1 MKGEV
6 GFEIDTRKWKVGDGV
21 TTWENLP
28 YQGSSIVVAAE
39 APANP
44 QVGDAWYDTTNK
56 VLKIYDGSAWALA
69 MPNRVYVS
77 ASDPSTTITGV
88 VDGDIWFDAS
98 KNTLYVRVNGAWVAD
113 TTRVNVGTAPAAPVR
128 GDIYWDSTAGCLKIY
143 DGTAWQTVASY
154 TVTVGADGNKAKIV
168 FSAPGKDNQE
178 VAFVP
183 GDNVSIGAN
192 AANKEITISAKDT
205 KYRMS
210 ASGDAA
216 HSDENP
222 HPSAKITHQ
231 EVGTETK
238 EEVTIKGT
246 GIADVT
252 YDANTINIQVGR
264 YRIEAVEQEG
274 INGAIIKLVQDRDEQ
289 APAGGTSFQVPVLGG
304 NGITVTKTA
313 VGSNSQITINGTTY
327 TLSAIKNADGAIEI
341 VLTDSNGGTTK
352 GTIKVG
358 EGLAVDAAEDGTL
371 TIKSTI
377 KVPEYTTSVV
387 SREAGGATINLNKD
401 NAPVGTV
408 NIVAGENS
416 TVTVDK
422 GNIVVASKDT
432 TYGISAAVASGVAT
446 ITLTDNLDNTKSS
459 TVKIGQGDNVT
470 LTVED
475 GVIKIKAIDT
485 VYTVSATENSDKN
498 VVVRLTDN
506 KDASQD
512 VVFVPGD
519 NVSISL
525 VSLTDGSNKK
535 IKIGVV
541 AQGTING
548 TDDENNKIAN
558 IGAIKKYVAGGIAA
572 SDAMVFRGTI
582 GAADKNPT
590 VTALPEGAGVG
601 DTYKVVSDGTYG
613 TLAARVGDII
623 IYAKDL
629 GWVLV
634 PSGDD
639 GNVYHAEELTE
650 GQVVVGAGTASV
662 KTLPAGT
669 DNQILR
675 MKKNDKGELVAAWTD
690 ETPESQL
697 TVANQGTATD
707 TDTTVLTGM
716 TAKGHE
722 ITPKRKN
729 VLGQKDIHVVS
740 SYGNINV
747 SVEYTKNNV
756 VTDLN
761 KDTDVLIL
769 NGGTASTVL

>member
-1 MKGEV
+1 M
-6 GFEIDTRKWKVGDGV
+6 
-21 TTWENLP
+21 
-28 YQGSSIVVAAE
+28 AAE

-98 KNTLYVRVNGAWVAD
+98 KNTLYVRVNAAWVAD
-113 TTRVNVGTAPAAPVR
+113 TTRVTVGTAPAAPVR

-154 TVTVGADGNKAKIV
+154 NITVKQDGNKAKIV
-168 FSAPGKDNQE
+168 FSAPGKADQE

-183 GDNVSIGAN
+183 GNNVSIGAD
-192 AANKEITISAKDT
+192 AAKKEITISAKDT

-216 HSDENP
+216 HSNENP

-274 INGAIIKLVQDRDEQ
+274 INGAILKLVQDRDEQ

-313 VGSNSQITINGTTY
+313 VGSNSQITIAGTTY
-327 TLSAIKNADGAIEI
+327 TLSAVKNGDAIEI
-341 VLTDSNGGTTK
+341 TLTDNKGATTK
-352 GTIKVG
+352 GIIKIG
-358 EGLAVDAAEDGTL
+358 EGLAVDADENGLTL
-371 TIKSTI
+371 KSTV
-377 KVPEYTTSVV
+377 KVPAYTTSVV
-387 SREAGGATINLNKD
+387 SREAGGATINLNKEGESS
-401 NAPVGTV
+401 PVGTV
-408 NIVAGENS
+408 NIIAGENS
-416 TVTVDK
+416 TVSVDK

-432 TYGISAAVASGVAT
+432 TYGISAAVADGVAT
-446 ITLTDNLDNTKSS
+446 ITLKDNLDNTKSS

-475 GVIKIKAIDT
+475 GVIKIKAVDT
-485 VYTVSATENSDKN
+485 VYAIGATENLDKN
-498 VVVRLTDN
+498 VVVRLTD
-506 KDASQD
+506 KTDSTSQD
-512 VVFVPGD
+512 VAFVPGD
-519 NVSISL
+519 NVSIN
-525 VSLTDGSNKK
+525 LTNDSNKK
-535 IKIGVV
+535 IKIGIIT
-541 AQGTING
+541 QGTISG

-558 IGAIKKYVAGGIAA
+558 IGAIKKYVASGIAA

-590 VTALPEGAGVG
+590 VTILPEGAGVG

-675 MKKNDKGELVAAWTD
+675 MKDGKAAWTN

-697 TVANQGTATD
+697 TVADQETVTD
-707 TDTTVLTGM
+707 TGTTVLTGI
-716 TAKGHE
+716 AAEGHK

-729 VLGQKDIHVVS
+729 ILGQKDIHVVS
-740 SYGNINV
+740 EYGNINV

-756 VTDLN
+756 VKDLN

>member
-1 MKGEV
+1 M
-6 GFEIDTRKWKVGDGV
+6 
-21 TTWENLP
+21 
-28 YQGSSIVVAAE
+28 AAE

-44 QVGDAWYDTTNK
+44 QTGDAWYDTTGK
-56 VLKIYDGSAWALA
+56 CLKIYDGSTWALA

-98 KNTLYVRVNGAWVAD
+98 KNTLYVRVNGTWVAD
-113 TTRVNVGTAPAAPVR
+113 TTRVIVGTAPAAPVR

-264 YRIEAVEQEG
+264 YRIEAVEG
-274 INGAIIKLVQDRDEQ
+274 TDGAILKLVQDRDEQ
-289 APAGGTSFQVPVLGG
+289 APAGGTSFQVPVLGA
-304 NGITVTKTA
+304 NGVTVEKTA
-313 VGSNSQITINGTTY
+313 VGSNSQITIKGTTY
-327 TLSAIKNADGAIEI
+327 TLSSAKNADGAIEI
-341 VLTDSNGGTTK
+341 VLTDNKGGTTK
-352 GTIKVG
+352 GTIKIG
-358 EGLAVDAAEDGTL
+358 QGLAVDAAEDGTL
-371 TIKSTI
+371 TLKSTI

-416 TVTVDK
+416 TVSVDEK
-422 GNIVVASKDT
+422 KNIVVASKDT
-432 TYGISAAVASGVAT
+432 TYGISAAVAGGVAT
-446 ITLTDNLDNTKSS
+446 ITLTDNLDNAKSS

-470 LTVED
+470 LTVEG
-475 GVIKIKAIDT
+475 GVIKIKAVDT
-485 VYTVSATENSDKN
+485 VYTVGKVAENNGVTVK
-498 VVVRLTDN
+498 LTDN
-506 KDASQD
+506 KAGSTSQD
-512 VVFVPGD
+512 VAFVPGD
-519 NVSISL
+519 NISI
-525 VSLTDGSNKK
+525 SLTDGK
-535 IKIGVV
+535 IVIGVV
-541 AQGTING
+541 VQGTING

-601 DTYKVVSDGTYG
+601 DTYKVISDGTYG

-650 GQVVVGAGTASV
+650 GQVVLGAGTASV

-675 MKKNDKGELVAAWTD
+675 MKDGKAAWTN

-697 TVANQGTATD
+697 TVAGQETATD

-716 TAKGHE
+716 AAEGHE

-747 SVEYTKNNV
+747 SVTYTKNNV

-761 KDTDVLIL
+761 ADTDVLIL

>member
-1 MKGEV
+1 M
-6 GFEIDTRKWKVGDGV
+6 
-21 TTWENLP
+21 
-28 YQGSSIVVAAE
+28 AAE

-44 QVGDAWYDTTNK
+44 QTGDAWYDTTNK

-77 ASDPSTTITGV
+77 ASDPSTTITGI

-154 TVTVGADGNKAKIV
+154 NITVKQDGNKAKIV
-168 FSAPGKDNQE
+168 FSAPGKADQE
-178 VAFVP
+178 VALVP
-183 GDNVSIGAN
+183 GNNVSIGAD
-192 AANKEITISAKDT
+192 AAKKEITISAKDT

-216 HSDENP
+216 HSNENP

-274 INGAIIKLVQDRDEQ
+274 INGAILKLVQDRDEQ

-313 VGSNSQITINGTTY
+313 IGSNSQITINGTTY
-327 TLSAIKNADGAIEI
+327 TLSSVKNGDAIEI
-341 VLTDSNGGTTK
+341 VLTDNKGGTTK
-352 GTIKVG
+352 GIIKIG
-358 EGLAVDAAEDGTL
+358 QGLAVDANEDGTL
-371 TIKSTI
+371 TLKSTV
-377 KVPEYTTSVV
+377 KVPAYTTSVAA
-387 SREAGGATINLNKD
+387 RGAGGATINLNKEGESS
-401 NAPVGTV
+401 PVGTV
-408 NIVAGENS
+408 NIIAGENS
-416 TVTVDK
+416 TVTVDEK
-422 GNIVVASKDT
+422 KNIVVASKDT
-432 TYGISAAVASGVAT
+432 TYGISAAVVGGVAT

-470 LTVED
+470 LTVEG
-475 GVIKIKAIDT
+475 GVIKIKAVDT
-485 VYTVSATENSDKN
+485 VYTVGKVAENNGVTVK
-498 VVVRLTDN
+498 LTDN
-506 KDASQD
+506 KDTPTSQD
-512 VVFVPGD
+512 VAFVPGD

-525 VSLTDGSNKK
+525 NANKAVV
-535 IKIGVV
+535 IGVNTV
-541 AQGTING
+541 STINNE
-548 TDDENNKIAN
+548 TANNTIPN
-558 IGAIKKYVAGGIAA
+558 VGAIKKYVEGGIAA

-582 GAADKNPT
+582 GAADKKPT
-590 VTALPEGAGVG
+590 VTALPEDPGLG

-623 IYAKDL
+623 IYAKGI

-662 KTLPAGT
+662 KTLPAGAN
-669 DNQILR
+669 NQILR
-675 MKKNDKGELVAAWTD
+675 MKDGKAAWTN

-697 TVANQGTATD
+697 TVADQETVTD
-707 TDTTVLTGM
+707 TDTTVLTGV
-716 TAKGHE
+716 AAEGHK

-729 VLGQKDIHVVS
+729 VLGQKDISVVS
-740 SYGNINV
+740 NYGNINV
-747 SVEYTKNNV
+747 SVTYTKNNV

-761 KDTDVLIL
+761 ADTDVLIL

>member
-1 MKGEV
+1 M
-6 GFEIDTRKWKVGDGV
+6 
-21 TTWENLP
+21 
-28 YQGSSIVVAAE
+28 AAE

-44 QVGDAWYDTTNK
+44 QTGDAWYDTTNK

-143 DGTAWQTVASY
+143 DGSAWQTVASY
-154 TVTVGADGNKAKIV
+154 TVAVGADGNKAKIV

-178 VAFVP
+178 VTFVP
-183 GDNVSIGAN
+183 GDNVSYAVN

-216 HSDENP
+216 HSNENP

-264 YRIEAVEQEG
+264 YRIEAVEG
-274 INGAIIKLVQDRDEQ
+274 TDGAILKLVQDRDEQ
-289 APAGGTSFQVPVLGG
+289 APAGGTSFQVPVLGTK
-304 NGITVTKTA
+304 GITVKKTA
-313 VGSNSQITINGTTY
+313 VGSNSQITIEGTTY
-327 TLSAIKNADGAIEI
+327 TLSSTKNADGAIEI
-341 VLTDSNGGTTK
+341 ILTDSNGGTTR

-358 EGLAVDAAEDGTL
+358 EGLAVDKAEDGTL
-371 TIKSTI
+371 TLKSTI
-377 KVPEYTTSVV
+377 KVPAYTIGVAEKTG
-387 SREAGGATINLNKD
+387 GGATISLNKEGESKP
-401 NAPVGTV
+401 AGTV
-408 NIVAGENS
+408 NIVAGTNS
-416 TVTVDK
+416 TVSVDESK
-422 GNIVVASKDT
+422 NVVVASKDT
-432 TYGISAAVASGVAT
+432 TYTLSGAVAGGVAT
-446 ITLTDNLDNTKSS
+446 ITLTDNLNKTS

-475 GVIKIKAIDT
+475 GVIKIKAVDT
-485 VYTVSATENSDKN
+485 VYTIGKVAENNGVTVK
-498 VVVRLTDN
+498 LTDN
-506 KDASQD
+506 KAGSTSQD
-512 VVFVPGD
+512 VAFVPGD

-525 VSLTDGSNKK
+525 TDGK
-535 IKIGVV
+535 IVIGVIT
-541 AQGTING
+541 QGTING

-650 GQVVVGAGTASV
+650 GQVIVGAGTASV

-675 MKKNDKGELVAAWTD
+675 MKDGKAAWTN

-697 TVANQGTATD
+697 TVADQETVTD

-716 TAKGHE
+716 AAEGHK

-729 VLGQKDIHVVS
+729 VLGQKDVNVVS
-740 SYGNINV
+740 NYGNINV
-747 SVEYTKNNV
+747 SVTYTKNNV

-761 KDTDVLIL
+761 ADTDVLIL

>member
-1 MKGEV
+1 M
-6 GFEIDTRKWKVGDGV
+6 
-21 TTWENLP
+21 
-28 YQGSSIVVAAE
+28 AAE

-44 QVGDAWYDTTNK
+44 QTGDAWYDTTNK

-88 VDGDIWFDAS
+88 IDGDIWFDAS
-98 KNTLYVRVNGAWVAD
+98 KNTLYVRVNAAWVAD
-113 TTRVNVGTAPAAPVR
+113 TTRVTVGTTPAAPVR
-128 GDIYWDSTAGCLKIY
+128 GDIYWNSAEGCLKIY

-168 FSAPGKDNQE
+168 FSAPGKADQE

-183 GDNVSIGAN
+183 GDNVSYAVN

-216 HSDENP
+216 HSNENP

-264 YRIEAVEQEG
+264 YRIEAVEG
-274 INGAIIKLVQDRDEQ
+274 TDGAILKLVQDRDEQ
-289 APAGGTSFQVPVLGG
+289 APAGGTSFQVPVLGA
-304 NGITVTKTA
+304 NGVTVKKTA
-313 VGSNSQITINGTTY
+313 VGSNSQITIEGTTY
-327 TLSAIKNADGAIEI
+327 TLSSAKNADGAIEI
-341 VLTDSNGGTTK
+341 ILTDSNGGTTK

-358 EGLAVDAAEDGTL
+358 EGLAVDKAEDGTL
-371 TIKSTI
+371 TLKSTV
-377 KVPEYTTSVV
+377 KVPEYTTSV
-387 SREAGGATINLNKD
+387 AAKTGGGATISLNKD
-401 NAPVGTV
+401 SAAVGSV
-408 NIVAGENS
+408 NIVAGANS
-416 TVTVDK
+416 TVSVDENK
-422 GNIVVASKDT
+422 NIVVASKDT

-446 ITLTDNLDNTKSS
+446 ITLKDNLDNSKSS

-470 LTVED
+470 LVID
-475 GVIKIKAIDT
+475 NGVIKINAVDT
-485 VYTVSATENSDKN
+485 VYTVGKVAENNGVK
-498 VVVRLTDN
+498 VKLTDN
-506 KDASQD
+506 KATPTSQD
-512 VVFVPGD
+512 IAFVPGD
-519 NVSISL
+519 NISISL
-525 VSLTDGSNKK
+525 TNGNIV
-535 IKIGVV
+535 IGVV
-541 AQGTING
+541 AQSAING
-548 TDDENNKIAN
+548 TDAENNKIAN

-582 GAADKNPT
+582 GAADKKPT
-590 VTALPEGAGVG
+590 VTALPENPGVG

-623 IYAKDL
+623 IYAEG

-639 GNVYHAEELTE
+639 GNVYHAADLEPD
-650 GQVVVGAGTASV
+650 QVVLGAGTASV

-675 MKKNDKGELVAAWTD
+675 MKNGKAAWTN

-697 TVANQGTATD
+697 TVADQETVTD

-716 TAKGHE
+716 AAEGHK

-729 VLGQKDIHVVS
+729 VLGQKDVSVVS

-747 SVEYTKNNV
+747 SVTYTKNNV

-761 KDTDVLIL
+761 ADTDVLIL

>member
-1 MKGEV
+1 M
-6 GFEIDTRKWKVGDGV
+6 
-21 TTWENLP
+21 
-28 YQGSSIVVAAE
+28 AAE

-44 QVGDAWYDTTNK
+44 QTGDAWYDTANK
-56 VLKIYDGSAWALA
+56 CLKIYDGSAWALA

-113 TTRVNVGTAPAAPVR
+113 TTRVTVGTAPAAPFR
-128 GDIYWDSTAGCLKIY
+128 GDIYWNSAEGCLKIY

-154 TVTVGADGNKAKIV
+154 NITVKQDGNKAKIV
-168 FSAPGKDNQE
+168 FSAPGKADQE

-183 GDNVSIGAN
+183 GNNVSIGAD
-192 AANKEITISAKDT
+192 AAKKEITISAKDT

-216 HSDENP
+216 HSNENP

-252 YDANTINIQVGR
+252 YDANTISIQVGR
-264 YRIEAVEQEG
+264 YRIEAVEG
-274 INGAIIKLVQDRDEQ
+274 TDGAILKLVQDRDEQ
-289 APAGGTSFQVPVLGG
+289 APAGGTSFQVPVLGA
-304 NGITVTKTA
+304 NGVTVKKTA
-313 VGSNSQITINGTTY
+313 VGSNSQITIEGTTY
-327 TLSAIKNADGAIEI
+327 TLSSTKNADGAIEI
-341 VLTDSNGGTTK
+341 VLTDNKGGTTK

-358 EGLAVDAAEDGTL
+358 EGLAVDKAEDGTL
-371 TIKSTI
+371 TLKSTV
-377 KVPEYTTSVV
+377 KVPAYTTSVV

-416 TVTVDK
+416 TVTVDEK
-422 GNIVVASKDT
+422 KNIVVASKDT

-446 ITLTDNLDNTKSS
+446 ITLTDNLDNSKSS
-459 TVKIGQGDNVT
+459 TVKIGQDDNVT
-470 LTVED
+470 LTVEG
-475 GVIKIKAIDT
+475 GVIKIKAVDT
-485 VYTVSATENSDKN
+485 VYTVGKVAENNGVTVK
-498 VVVRLTDN
+498 LTDN
-506 KDASQD
+506 KAGSTSQD
-512 VVFVPGD
+512 VAFVPGD

-525 VSLTDGSNKK
+525 TDGK
-535 IKIGVV
+535 IVIGVV
-541 AQGTING
+541 AQGTISG

-590 VTALPEGAGVG
+590 ITALPEGAGVG

-675 MKKNDKGELVAAWTD
+675 MKDGKAAWTN

-697 TVANQGTATD
+697 TVADQETVTD

-716 TAKGHE
+716 TAEGHK

-729 VLGQKDIHVVS
+729 VLGQKDVNVVS

-747 SVEYTKNNV
+747 SVTYTKNNV

-761 KDTDVLIL
+761 ADADVLIL

>member
-1 MKGEV
+1 M
-6 GFEIDTRKWKVGDGV
+6 
-21 TTWENLP
+21 
-28 YQGSSIVVAAE
+28 AAE

-56 VLKIYDGSAWALA
+56 FLKIYDGSAWALA

-77 ASDPSTTITGV
+77 ASDPSTSTTV
-88 VDGDIWFDAS
+88 NGDIWFDTS
-98 KNTLYVRVNGAWVAD
+98 KNTLYVRASGAWVAD
-113 TTRVNVGTAPAAPVR
+113 TTRVNVGTAPTTPVR

-183 GDNVSIGAN
+183 GDNVSYAVN

-216 HSDENP
+216 HSNENP

-264 YRIEAVEQEG
+264 YRIEAVDG
-274 INGAIIKLVQDRDEQ
+274 TDGAILRLVQDRDEK
-289 APAGGTSFQVPVLGG
+289 APAGGTAFQVPVLGA
-304 NGITVTKTA
+304 NGVTVKKTA
-313 VGSNSQITINGTTY
+313 VGSNSQITIEGTTY
-327 TLSAIKNADGAIEI
+327 TLSSTKNADGAIEI

-358 EGLAVDAAEDGTL
+358 EGLAVDKAEDGTL
-371 TIKSTI
+371 TLKSTI
-377 KVPEYTTSVV
+377 KVPAYTIGVAEKTG
-387 SREAGGATINLNKD
+387 GGATISLNKEGESKP
-401 NAPVGTV
+401 AGTV
-408 NIVAGENS
+408 NIVAGTNS
-416 TVTVDK
+416 TVSVDE
-422 GNIVVASKDT
+422 NQNVVVASTDT
-432 TYGISAAVASGVAT
+432 TYTLSGTVTGGVAT
-446 ITLTDNLDNTKSS
+446 ITLKDNLNKTS

-470 LTVED
+470 LTMEGD
-475 GVIKIKAIDT
+475 VIKIKAVDT
-485 VYTVSATENSDKN
+485 VYTVGKVAENNGVTVK
-498 VVVRLTDN
+498 LTDN
-506 KDASQD
+506 KATPTSQD
-512 VVFVPGD
+512 VAFVPGD

-525 VSLTDGSNKK
+525 TDGK
-535 IKIGVV
+535 IVIGVV
-541 AQGTING
+541 TQGTIGQDTADGAIPNV
-548 TDDENNKIAN
+548 
-558 IGAIKKYVAGGIAA
+558 GAIKKYVAGGIAA

-639 GNVYHAEELTE
+639 GNVYHAEELTSD
-650 GQVVVGAGTASV
+650 QVVLGAGTASV
-662 KTLPAGT
+662 KILPAGT
-669 DNQILR
+669 NGQVLR
-675 MKKNDKGELVAAWTD
+675 MKDGKPGWDN
-690 ETPESQL
+690 ETPESTLKLGNKQNDTDNSVDVITDL
-697 TVANQGTATD
+697 TVS
-707 TDTTVLTGM
+707 
-716 TAKGHE
+716 GHT
-722 ITPKRKN
+722 ITPF
-729 VLGQKDIHVVS
+729 VKDIVGDNRDVKVT
-740 SYGNINV
+740 GENGKIKV
-747 SVEYTKNNV
+747 SVKYTKNNV

-761 KDTDVLIL
+761 DDTDVLIL

>member
-1 MKGEV
+1 M
-6 GFEIDTRKWKVGDGV
+6 
-21 TTWENLP
+21 
-28 YQGSSIVVAAE
+28 AAE

-69 MPNRVYVS
+69 MPNRVYIS

-128 GDIYWDSTAGCLKIY
+128 GDIYWDSTEGCLKIY

-168 FSAPGKDNQE
+168 FSAPGKADQE

-183 GDNVSIGAN
+183 GNNVSIGAD
-192 AANKEITISAKDT
+192 AAKKEITISAKDT

-216 HSDENP
+216 YSNENP

-264 YRIEAVEQEG
+264 YRIEAIEG
-274 INGAIIKLVQDRDEQ
+274 ADGAILKLVQDRDEQ
-289 APAGGTSFQVPVLGG
+289 APAGGTSFQVPVLGA
-304 NGITVTKTA
+304 NGVTVEKTA
-313 VGSNSQITINGTTY
+313 VGSNSQITIKGTTY
-327 TLSAIKNADGAIEI
+327 ILSSVKNGDAIEI
-341 VLTDSNGGTTK
+341 VLTDNKGGTTK
-352 GTIKVG
+352 GTIKIG
-358 EGLAVDAAEDGTL
+358 QGLAVDAAEDGTL
-371 TIKSTI
+371 TLKSI
-377 KVPEYTTSVV
+377 VKVPAYTTSV
-387 SREAGGATINLNKD
+387 AAKTDGGAIISLNKD
-401 NAPVGTV
+401 NAAVGTV
-408 NIVAGENS
+408 NIIAGTNS
-416 TVTVDK
+416 TVTVDEK
-422 GNIVVASKDT
+422 KNIVVASKDT
-432 TYGISAAVASGVAT
+432 TYGISAAVAGGVAT

-475 GVIKIKAIDT
+475 GVIKIKAVDT
-485 VYTVSATENSDKN
+485 VYTVGKVAENNGVTVK
-498 VVVRLTDN
+498 LTDN
-506 KDASQD
+506 KDTPTSQD
-512 VVFVPGD
+512 VAFVPGD

-525 VSLTDGSNKK
+525 TDGN
-535 IKIGVV
+535 IVIGVV
-541 AQGTING
+541 TQGTISG

-650 GQVVVGAGTASV
+650 GQVIVGAGTASV
-662 KTLPAGT
+662 KTLPAGAN
-669 DNQILR
+669 NQILR
-675 MKKNDKGELVAAWTD
+675 MKDGKAAWTD
-690 ETPESQL
+690 ETAESQL
-697 TVANQGTATD
+697 EVADQETVTD

-716 TAKGHE
+716 TAEGHK

-729 VLGQKDIHVVS
+729 VLGQKDISVVS
-740 SYGNINV
+740 NYGNINV
-747 SVEYTKNNV
+747 SVTYTKNNV

-761 KDTDVLIL
+761 ADTDVLIL

>member
-1 MKGEV
+1 M
-6 GFEIDTRKWKVGDGV
+6 
-21 TTWENLP
+21 
-28 YQGSSIVVAAE
+28 AAE

-44 QVGDAWYDTTNK
+44 QTGDAWYDTTNK

-98 KNTLYVRVNGAWVAD
+98 KNTLYVRVNAAWVAD
-113 TTRVNVGTAPAAPVR
+113 TTRVTVGTAPAAPVR

-154 TVTVGADGNKAKIV
+154 NITVKQDGNKAKIV
-168 FSAPGKDNQE
+168 FSAPGKADQE

-183 GDNVSIGAN
+183 GNNVSIGAD
-192 AANKEITISAKDT
+192 AAKKEITISAKDT

-216 HSDENP
+216 HSNENP

-264 YRIEAVEQEG
+264 YRIEAVEG
-274 INGAIIKLVQDRDEQ
+274 TDGAILKLVQDRDEQ
-289 APAGGTSFQVPVLGG
+289 APAGGTSFQVPVLGA
-304 NGITVTKTA
+304 NGVTVKKTA
-313 VGSNSQITINGTTY
+313 VGSNSQITIEGTTY
-327 TLSAIKNADGAIEI
+327 TLSSTKNADGAIEI
-341 VLTDSNGGTTK
+341 ILTDNKGGTTK
-352 GTIKVG
+352 GTIKIG
-358 EGLAVDAAEDGTL
+358 QGLAVDANEDGTL
-371 TIKSTI
+371 TLKSTV
-377 KVPEYTTSVV
+377 KVPAYTTSVV

-408 NIVAGENS
+408 NIIAGENS
-416 TVTVDK
+416 TVSVDENK
-422 GNIVVASKDT
+422 NVVVASKDT
-432 TYGISAAVASGVAT
+432 TYGISAAVADGVAT
-446 ITLTDNLDNTKSS
+446 ITLKDNLDNSKSS
-459 TVKIGQGDNVT
+459 TVKIAQGDNVT
-470 LTVED
+470 LTVE
-475 GVIKIKAIDT
+475 GGIIKIKAVDT
-485 VYTVSATENSDKN
+485 VYTVGKVAENNGVTVK
-498 VVVRLTDN
+498 LTDN
-506 KDASQD
+506 KAGSTSQD
-512 VVFVPGD
+512 VAFVPGD

-525 VSLTDGSNKK
+525 TDGK
-535 IKIGVV
+535 IVIGVV
-541 AQGTING
+541 AQGTISG

-601 DTYKVVSDGTYG
+601 DTYKVVSNGTYG

-662 KTLPAGT
+662 KTLPAGA

-675 MKKNDKGELVAAWTD
+675 MKDGKAAWTN

-697 TVANQGTATD
+697 TVADQETVTD

-716 TAKGHE
+716 TAEGHK

-729 VLGQKDIHVVS
+729 VLGQKDISVVS
-740 SYGNINV
+740 NYGNINV
-747 SVEYTKNNV
+747 SVTYTKNNV

-761 KDTDVLIL
+761 ADTDVLIL

>member
-1 MKGEV
+1 M
-6 GFEIDTRKWKVGDGV
+6 
-21 TTWENLP
+21 
-28 YQGSSIVVAAE
+28 AAE

-44 QVGDAWYDTTNK
+44 QTGDAWYDTTNK
-56 VLKIYDGSAWALA
+56 VLKIYDGTDWALA

-77 ASDPSTTITGV
+77 ASDPSTSTTV
-88 VDGDIWFDAS
+88 VNGDIWFDTN
-98 KNTLYVRVNGAWVAD
+98 KNTLYVRANGAWVAD
-113 TTRVNVGTAPAAPVR
+113 TTRVNVGTAPTTPVR

-154 TVTVGADGNKAKIV
+154 TVTVGVDGNKAKIV

-178 VAFVP
+178 VKFAP

-216 HSDENP
+216 HSNEIP

-264 YRIEAVEQEG
+264 YRIEAVEG
-274 INGAIIKLVQDRDEQ
+274 TDGAILKLVQDRDEQ
-289 APAGGTSFQVPVLGG
+289 APAGGTSFQVPVLGA
-304 NGITVTKTA
+304 NGVTVKKTA
-313 VGSNSQITINGTTY
+313 VGSNSQITIEGTTY
-327 TLSAIKNADGAIEI
+327 TLSSTKNADGAIEI
-341 VLTDSNGGTTK
+341 ILTDNKGATTK

-358 EGLAVDAAEDGTL
+358 EGLAVDKAEDGTL
-371 TIKSTI
+371 TLKSTV
-377 KVPEYTTSVV
+377 KVPAYTTSVAA
-387 SREAGGATINLNKD
+387 RGAGGATINLNKD

-416 TVTVDK
+416 TVTVDEK
-422 GNIVVASKDT
+422 KNIVVASKDT
-432 TYGISAAVASGVAT
+432 TYGISAAVAGGVAT
-446 ITLTDNLDNTKSS
+446 ITLKDNLDNTKSS

-475 GVIKIKAIDT
+475 GVIKIKAVDT
-485 VYTVSATENSDKN
+485 IYTIGATENSDKN

-512 VVFVPGD
+512 VVFVPSD
-519 NVSISL
+519 NVSIGL
-525 VSLTDGSNKK
+525 NANKAVV
-535 IKIGVV
+535 IGVNTV
-541 AQGTING
+541 STINNE
-548 TDDENNKIAN
+548 TADNAIPNV
-558 IGAIKKYVAGGIAA
+558 GAVKKYVEGGIAT

-662 KTLPAGT
+662 KTLPAGA

-675 MKKNDKGELVAAWTD
+675 MKDGKAAWTN

-697 TVANQGTATD
+697 TVANQETATD

-716 TAKGHE
+716 TAEGHK

-729 VLGQKDIHVVS
+729 VLGQKDINVVS
-740 SYGNINV
+740 NYGNINV
-747 SVEYTKNNV
+747 SVTYTKNNV

-761 KDTDVLIL
+761 ADTDVLIL

>member
-1 MKGEV
+1 M
-6 GFEIDTRKWKVGDGV
+6 
-21 TTWENLP
+21 
-28 YQGSSIVVAAE
+28 AAE

-128 GDIYWDSTAGCLKIY
+128 GDIYWNSAEGCLKIY

-168 FSAPGKDNQE
+168 FSAPGKADQE
-178 VAFVP
+178 VALVP
-183 GDNVSIGAN
+183 GDNVSIGAD
-192 AANKEITISAKDT
+192 AAKKEITIGAKDT

-216 HSDENP
+216 HSNENP

-274 INGAIIKLVQDRDEQ
+274 INGAILKLVQDRDEQ
-289 APAGGTSFQVPVLGG
+289 APAGGTSFQVPVLGA
-304 NGITVTKTA
+304 NGVTVTKTA

-341 VLTDSNGGTTK
+341 TLTGSDGKTTK
-352 GTIKVG
+352 GIIKIDQ
-358 EGLAVDAAEDGTL
+358 GLAVDANEDGTL
-371 TIKSTI
+371 TLKSTI
-377 KVPEYTTSVV
+377 KVPAYTTSVAA
-387 SREAGGATINLNKD
+387 RGAGGATINLNKEGES
-401 NAPVGTV
+401 NPVGTV
-408 NIVAGENS
+408 NIIAGTNS
-416 TVTVDK
+416 TVTVDEK
-422 GNIVVASKDT
+422 KNIVVASKDT
-432 TYGISAAVASGVAT
+432 TYGISAAVAGGVAT

-470 LTVED
+470 LTVEG
-475 GVIKIKAIDT
+475 GVIKIKAVDT
-485 VYTVSATENSDKN
+485 VYTVGKVAENNGVTVK
-498 VVVRLTDN
+498 LTDN
-506 KDASQD
+506 KAGSTSQD
-512 VVFVPGD
+512 VAFVPGD

-525 VSLTDGSNKK
+525 TDGK
-535 IKIGVV
+535 IVIGVIT
-541 AQGTING
+541 QGTISG

-590 VTALPEGAGVG
+590 VTKLPENPGVG
-601 DTYKVVSDGTYG
+601 DTYKVVSDNTYG

-623 IYAKDL
+623 IYAEG

-639 GNVYHAEELTE
+639 GNVYHAADLELD
-650 GQVVVGAGTASV
+650 QVVLGAGTASV
-662 KTLPAGT
+662 KTLPAGAN
-669 DNQILR
+669 NQILR
-675 MKKNDKGELVAAWTD
+675 MKDGKAAWTD
-690 ETPESQL
+690 ETAESQL
-697 TVANQGTATD
+697 KVADQETVTD

-716 TAKGHE
+716 TAEGHK

-729 VLGQKDIHVVS
+729 VLGQKDISVVS
-740 SYGNINV
+740 NYGNINV
-747 SVEYTKNNV
+747 SVTYTKNNV

-761 KDTDVLIL
+761 ADTDVLIL

>member
-1 MKGEV
+1 M
-6 GFEIDTRKWKVGDGV
+6 
-21 TTWENLP
+21 
-28 YQGSSIVVAAE
+28 AAE

-44 QVGDAWYDTTNK
+44 QTGDAWYDTTNK
-56 VLKIYDGSAWALA
+56 CLKIYDGSAWALA

-128 GDIYWDSTAGCLKIY
+128 GDIYWDNTEGCLKVY
-143 DGTAWQTVASY
+143 NGKEWETVASY
-154 TVTVGADGNKAKIV
+154 TITVKQDGNKAKIV
-168 FSAPGKDNQE
+168 FSAPGKADQE
-178 VAFVP
+178 VALVP
-183 GDNVSIGAN
+183 GNNVSIGAD
-192 AANKEITISAKDT
+192 AAKKEITIGAKDT

-216 HSDENP
+216 HSNENP

-274 INGAIIKLVQDRDEQ
+274 INGAILKLVQDRDEQ

-341 VLTDSNGGTTK
+341 TLTGSDGKTTK
-352 GTIKVG
+352 GIIKIG
-358 EGLAVDAAEDGTL
+358 QGLAVDTNEDGTL
-371 TIKSTI
+371 TLKSTV
-377 KVPEYTTSVV
+377 KVPAYTTSVAA
-387 SREAGGATINLNKD
+387 RGAGGATINLNKEGESS
-401 NAPVGTV
+401 PVGTV
-408 NIVAGENS
+408 NIIAGENS
-416 TVTVDK
+416 TVTVDEK
-422 GNIVVASKDT
+422 KNIVVASKDT
-432 TYGISAAVASGVAT
+432 TYGISAAVAGGVAT

-470 LTVED
+470 LTVEG
-475 GVIKIKAIDT
+475 GVIKIKAVDT
-485 VYTVSATENSDKN
+485 VYTVGKVAENNGVTVK
-498 VVVRLTDN
+498 LTDN
-506 KDASQD
+506 KDTPTSQD
-512 VVFVPGD
+512 VAFVPGD

-525 VSLTDGSNKK
+525 NANKAVV
-535 IKIGVV
+535 IGVNTV
-541 AQGTING
+541 STINNE
-548 TDDENNKIAN
+548 TANNTIPN
-558 IGAIKKYVAGGIAA
+558 VGAIKKYVEGGIAA

-582 GAADKNPT
+582 GAADKKPT
-590 VTALPEGAGVG
+590 VTALPEDPGLG

-623 IYAKDL
+623 IYAKGI

-675 MKKNDKGELVAAWTD
+675 MKDGKAAWTN

-697 TVANQGTATD
+697 QVADQETVTD
-707 TDTTVLTGM
+707 TDTTVLTGV
-716 TAKGHE
+716 AAEGHK

-729 VLGQKDIHVVS
+729 VLGQKDISVVS
-740 SYGNINV
+740 NYGNINV
-747 SVEYTKNNV
+747 SVTYTKNNV

-761 KDTDVLIL
+761 ADTDVLIL

>member
-1 MKGEV
+1 M
-6 GFEIDTRKWKVGDGV
+6 
-21 TTWENLP
+21 
-28 YQGSSIVVAAE
+28 AAE

-44 QVGDAWYDTTNK
+44 QTGDAWYDTTNK

-98 KNTLYVRVNGAWVAD
+98 KNTLYVRVNAAWVAD

-128 GDIYWDSTAGCLKIY
+128 GDIYWDSAAGCLKIY

-154 TVTVGADGNKAKIV
+154 TVTVGADGNKAKVV
-168 FSAPGKDNQE
+168 FSAPGKADQE
-178 VAFVP
+178 VAFTP

-216 HSDENP
+216 HSNENP

-264 YRIEAVEQEG
+264 YRIEAVEG
-274 INGAIIKLVQDRDEQ
+274 TDGAILKLVQDRDEQ
-289 APAGGTSFQVPVLGG
+289 APAGGTAFQVPVLGA
-304 NGITVTKTA
+304 NGVTVKKTA
-313 VGSNSQITINGTTY
+313 VGSNSQITIEGTTY
-327 TLSAIKNADGAIEI
+327 TLSSTKNADGAIEI
-341 VLTDSNGGTTK
+341 ILTDSNGGTTK
-352 GTIKVG
+352 GTIKIG
-358 EGLAVDAAEDGTL
+358 EGLAVDKAEDGTL
-371 TIKSTI
+371 TLKSTV
-377 KVPEYTTSVV
+377 KVPAYTTSVAA
-387 SREAGGATINLNKD
+387 RGAGGATINLNKD
-401 NAPVGTV
+401 NASVGTV

-416 TVTVDK
+416 TVTVDEK
-422 GNIVVASKDT
+422 KNIVVASKDT
-432 TYGISAAVASGVAT
+432 TYGISAAVAGGVAT
-446 ITLTDNLDNTKSS
+446 ITLKDNLDNTKSS

-475 GVIKIKAIDT
+475 GVIKIKAVDT
-485 VYTVSATENSDKN
+485 IYTVGKVAENNGVTVK
-498 VVVRLTDN
+498 LTDN
-506 KDASQD
+506 KAGSTSQD
-512 VVFVPGD
+512 VAFVPGD

-525 VSLTDGSNKK
+525 TDGK
-535 IKIGVV
+535 IVIGVV

-601 DTYKVVSDGTYG
+601 DTYKVVSNGTYG

-662 KTLPAGT
+662 KTLPAGAN
-669 DNQILR
+669 NQILR
-675 MKKNDKGELVAAWTD
+675 MKDGKAAWTN

-697 TVANQGTATD
+697 TVANQETATD

-716 TAKGHE
+716 TAEGHK

-729 VLGQKDIHVVS
+729 VLGQKDIKVVS

-747 SVEYTKNNV
+747 SVTYTKNNV

-761 KDTDVLIL
+761 ADTDVLIL

>member
-1 MKGEV
+1 M
-6 GFEIDTRKWKVGDGV
+6 
-21 TTWENLP
+21 
-28 YQGSSIVVAAE
+28 AAE

-44 QVGDAWYDTTNK
+44 QTGDAWYDTTNK

-154 TVTVGADGNKAKIV
+154 NITVKQDGNKAKIV
-168 FSAPGKDNQE
+168 FSAPGKADQE

-183 GDNVSIGAN
+183 GNNVSIGAD
-192 AANKEITISAKDT
+192 AAKKEITISAKDT

-216 HSDENP
+216 HSNENP

-274 INGAIIKLVQDRDEQ
+274 INGAILKLVQDRDEQ

-313 VGSNSQITINGTTY
+313 VGSNSQITIEGTTY
-327 TLSAIKNADGAIEI
+327 TLSSAKNADGAIEI

-352 GTIKVG
+352 GTIKIG
-358 EGLAVDAAEDGTL
+358 EGLAVEAAENGTL
-371 TIKSTI
+371 TLKSTV
-377 KVPEYTTSVV
+377 KVPAYTTSVV

-401 NAPVGTV
+401 NTAVGTV

-416 TVTVDK
+416 TVTVDEK
-422 GNIVVASKDT
+422 KNIVVASKDT
-432 TYGISAAVASGVAT
+432 TYGISSAVAGGVAT
-446 ITLTDNLDNTKSS
+446 ITLTDNLDNAKSS
-459 TVKIGQGDNVT
+459 TVKIGQGDNIT
-470 LTVED
+470 LTVEG
-475 GVIKIKAIDT
+475 GVIKIKAVDT
-485 VYTVSATENSDKN
+485 VYTVGKVAENNGVTVK
-498 VVVRLTDN
+498 LTDN
-506 KDASQD
+506 KAGSTSQD
-512 VVFVPGD
+512 VAFVPGD

-525 VSLTDGSNKK
+525 TDGN
-535 IKIGVV
+535 IVIGVV
-541 AQGTING
+541 TQGTISG

-582 GAADKNPT
+582 GATDKNPT
-590 VTALPEGAGVG
+590 VTILPEGAGVG

-639 GNVYHAEELTE
+639 GNVYHDKELTE

-697 TVANQGTATD
+697 QVADQETVTD

-716 TAKGHE
+716 AAEGHK

-740 SYGNINV
+740 EYGNINV
-747 SVEYTKNNV
+747 SVTYTKNNV

-761 KDTDVLIL
+761 ADTDVLIL

>member
-1 MKGEV
+1 M
-6 GFEIDTRKWKVGDGV
+6 
-21 TTWENLP
+21 
-28 YQGSSIVVAAE
+28 AAE

-44 QVGDAWYDTTNK
+44 QTGDAWYDTASK
-56 VLKIYDGSAWALA
+56 CLKIYDGSAWALA

-168 FSAPGKDNQE
+168 FSAPGKADQE

-183 GDNVSIGAN
+183 GDNVSYAVN

-216 HSDENP
+216 HSNENP

-231 EVGTETK
+231 EIGTETK

-264 YRIEAVEQEG
+264 YRIEAVEG
-274 INGAIIKLVQDRDEQ
+274 TDGAILKLVQDRDEQ
-289 APAGGTSFQVPVLGG
+289 APAGGTAFQVPVLGTKG
-304 NGITVTKTA
+304 VTVKKTA
-313 VGSNSQITINGTTY
+313 VGSNSQITIEGTTY
-327 TLSAIKNADGAIEI
+327 TLSSAKNADGAIEI

-358 EGLAVDAAEDGTL
+358 EGLAVEAAENGTL
-371 TIKSTI
+371 TIKSTV
-377 KVPEYTTSVV
+377 KVPAYTTSVAA
-387 SREAGGATINLNKD
+387 RESGGATINLNKD

-408 NIVAGENS
+408 NIIAGENS
-416 TVTVDK
+416 TVSVDESK
-422 GNIVVASKDT
+422 NIVVASKDT
-432 TYGISAAVASGVAT
+432 TYGISAAVADGVAT
-446 ITLTDNLDNTKSS
+446 ITLKDNLDNSKSS
-459 TVKIGQGDNVT
+459 TVKIAQGDNVT
-470 LTVED
+470 LTVE
-475 GVIKIKAIDT
+475 GGIIKIKAVDT
-485 VYTVSATENSDKN
+485 VYTVGKVAENNGVTVK
-498 VVVRLTDN
+498 LTDN
-506 KDASQD
+506 KAGSTSQD
-512 VVFVPGD
+512 VAFVPGD

-525 VSLTDGSNKK
+525 TDGK
-535 IKIGVV
+535 IVIGVV
-541 AQGTING
+541 TQGTING

-662 KTLPAGT
+662 KILPAGT

-675 MKKNDKGELVAAWTD
+675 MKDGKAAWTD

-697 TVANQGTATD
+697 TVANQETATD

-716 TAKGHE
+716 AAEGHE

-729 VLGQKDIHVVS
+729 VLGQKDISVVS
-740 SYGNINV
+740 NYGNINV
-747 SVEYTKNNV
+747 SVTYTKNNV

-761 KDTDVLIL
+761 ADTDVLIL

>member
-1 MKGEV
+1 M
-6 GFEIDTRKWKVGDGV
+6 
-21 TTWENLP
+21 
-28 YQGSSIVVAAE
+28 AAE

-44 QVGDAWYDTTNK
+44 QTGDAWYDTTNK
-56 VLKIYDGSAWALA
+56 CLKIYDGSAWALA

-154 TVTVGADGNKAKIV
+154 NITVKQDGNKAKIV
-168 FSAPGKDNQE
+168 FSAPGKADQE

-183 GDNVSIGAN
+183 GNNVSIGAD
-192 AANKEITISAKDT
+192 AAKKEITISAKDT

-216 HSDENP
+216 HSNENP

-274 INGAIIKLVQDRDEQ
+274 INGAILKLVQDRDEQ

-313 VGSNSQITINGTTY
+313 IGSNSQITINGTTY
-327 TLSAIKNADGAIEI
+327 TLSSVKNGDAIEI
-341 VLTDSNGGTTK
+341 VLTDNKGGTTK
-352 GTIKVG
+352 GIIKIG
-358 EGLAVDAAEDGTL
+358 QGLAVDANEDGTL
-371 TIKSTI
+371 TLKSTV
-377 KVPEYTTSVV
+377 KVPAYTTSVAA
-387 SREAGGATINLNKD
+387 RGAGGATINLNKEGESS
-401 NAPVGTV
+401 PVGTV
-408 NIVAGENS
+408 NIIAGENS
-416 TVTVDK
+416 TVTVDEK
-422 GNIVVASKDT
+422 KNIVVASKDT
-432 TYGISAAVASGVAT
+432 TYGISAAVVGGVAT

-470 LTVED
+470 LTVEG
-475 GVIKIKAIDT
+475 GVIKIKAVDT
-485 VYTVSATENSDKN
+485 VYTVGKVAENNGVTVK
-498 VVVRLTDN
+498 LTDN
-506 KDASQD
+506 KDTPTSQD
-512 VVFVPGD
+512 VAFVPGD

-525 VSLTDGSNKK
+525 NANKAVV
-535 IKIGVV
+535 IGVNTV
-541 AQGTING
+541 STINNE
-548 TDDENNKIAN
+548 TANNTIPN
-558 IGAIKKYVAGGIAA
+558 VGAIKKYVEGGIAA

-582 GAADKNPT
+582 GAADKKPT
-590 VTALPEGAGVG
+590 VTALPEDPGLG

-623 IYAKDL
+623 IYAKGI

-662 KTLPAGT
+662 KTLPAGAN
-669 DNQILR
+669 NQILR
-675 MKKNDKGELVAAWTD
+675 MKDGKAAWTN

-697 TVANQGTATD
+697 TVADQETVTD
-707 TDTTVLTGM
+707 TGTTVLTGM
-716 TAKGHE
+716 AAEGHK

-729 VLGQKDIHVVS
+729 ILGQKDVNVVS
-740 SYGNINV
+740 NYGNINV
-747 SVEYTKNNV
+747 SVTYTKNNV

-761 KDTDVLIL
+761 ADTDVLIL

>member
-1 MKGEV
+1 M
-6 GFEIDTRKWKVGDGV
+6 
-21 TTWENLP
+21 
-28 YQGSSIVVAAE
+28 AAE

-44 QVGDAWYDTTNK
+44 QAGDAWYDTTNK

-98 KNTLYVRVNGAWVAD
+98 KNTLYVRANGAWVAD

-143 DGTAWQTVASY
+143 DGAAWQTVASY

-178 VAFVP
+178 VKFVP
-183 GDNVSIGAN
+183 GNNVSIGAD
-192 AANKEITISAKDT
+192 AAKKEITISAKDT
-205 KYRMS
+205 RYRMS

-264 YRIEAVEQEG
+264 YRIEAVEG
-274 INGAIIKLVQDRDEQ
+274 TNGAILKLVQDRDEQ

-304 NGITVTKTA
+304 NGITVKKTA
-313 VGSNSQITINGTTY
+313 VGSNSQITIEGTTY
-327 TLSAIKNADGAIEI
+327 TLSSTKNADGAIEI
-341 VLTDSNGGTTK
+341 ILTDNKGATTK

-358 EGLAVDAAEDGTL
+358 EGLAVDATEDGTL

-377 KVPEYTTSVV
+377 KVPEYTTSVAA
-387 SREAGGATINLNKD
+387 RGAGGATINLNKD

-416 TVTVDK
+416 TVTVDEK
-422 GNIVVASKDT
+422 KNIVVASKDT
-432 TYGISAAVASGVAT
+432 TYGISAAVAGGVAT
-446 ITLTDNLDNTKSS
+446 ITLKDNLDNTKSS

-475 GVIKIKAIDT
+475 GVIKIKAVDT
-485 VYTVSATENSDKN
+485 IYTVGKVAENNGVTVK
-498 VVVRLTDN
+498 LTDN
-506 KDASQD
+506 KAGSTSQD
-512 VVFVPGD
+512 VAFVPGD

-525 VSLTDGSNKK
+525 TDGK
-535 IKIGVV
+535 IVIGVIT
-541 AQGTING
+541 QGTISG

-662 KTLPAGT
+662 KTLPAGA

-675 MKKNDKGELVAAWTD
+675 MKDGKAAWTN

-697 TVANQGTATD
+697 TVANQETATD

-716 TAKGHE
+716 TAEGHE

-740 SYGNINV
+740 NYGNINV
-747 SVEYTKNNV
+747 SVTYTKNNV

-761 KDTDVLIL
+761 ADTDVLIL

>member
-1 MKGEV
+1 M
-6 GFEIDTRKWKVGDGV
+6 
-21 TTWENLP
+21 
-28 YQGSSIVVAAE
+28 AAE

-44 QVGDAWYDTTNK
+44 QTGDAWYDTTNK

-128 GDIYWDSTAGCLKIY
+128 GDIYWNSAEGCLKIY

-154 TVTVGADGNKAKIV
+154 NITVKQDGNKAKVV
-168 FSAPGKDNQE
+168 FSAPGKADQE

-183 GDNVSIGAN
+183 GNNVSIGAD
-192 AANKEITISAKDT
+192 AAKKEITISAKDT

-216 HSDENP
+216 HSNENP

-274 INGAIIKLVQDRDEQ
+274 INGAILKLVQDRDEQ

-327 TLSAIKNADGAIEI
+327 TLSSAKNGDAIEI
-341 VLTDSNGGTTK
+341 VLTDNKGATTK

-358 EGLAVDAAEDGTL
+358 QGLAVDAAEDGTL
-371 TIKSTI
+371 TLKSTI
-377 KVPEYTTSVV
+377 KVPAYTTSVAA
-387 SREAGGATINLNKD
+387 RGAGGATINLNKEGESS
-401 NAPVGTV
+401 PVGTV
-408 NIVAGENS
+408 NIIAGENS
-416 TVTVDK
+416 TVTVDEK
-422 GNIVVASKDT
+422 KNIVVASKDT
-432 TYGISAAVASGVAT
+432 TYGISAAVAGGVAT

-470 LTVED
+470 LTVEG
-475 GVIKIKAIDT
+475 GVIKIKAVDT
-485 VYTVSATENSDKN
+485 VYTVGKVAENNGVTVK
-498 VVVRLTDN
+498 LTDN
-506 KDASQD
+506 KDTPTSQD
-512 VVFVPGD
+512 VAFVPGD

-525 VSLTDGSNKK
+525 NTNKAVV
-535 IKIGVV
+535 IGVNTV
-541 AQGTING
+541 STINNE
-548 TDDENNKIAN
+548 TANNTIPN
-558 IGAIKKYVAGGIAA
+558 VGAIKKYVEGGIAA

-590 VTALPEGAGVG
+590 VTKLPENPGVG
-601 DTYKVVSDGTYG
+601 DTYKVVSDDTYG

-623 IYAKDL
+623 IYAEG

-639 GNVYHAEELTE
+639 GNVYHAADLELD
-650 GQVVVGAGTASV
+650 QLVVGAGTATV
-662 KTLPAGT
+662 KTLPAGAN
-669 DNQILR
+669 NQILR
-675 MKKNDKGELVAAWTD
+675 MKDGKAAWTN
-690 ETPESQL
+690 ETPESTL
-697 TVANQGTATD
+697 KLGDKKTD
-707 TDTTVLTGM
+707 TNAGTTVVTDIDVAGHTI
-716 TAKGHE
+716 TAK
-722 ITPKRKN
+722 
-729 VLGQKDIHVVS
+729 VKDIVGDNKDIKVTGES
-740 SYGNINV
+740 DKIKV
-747 SVEYTKNNV
+747 SVKYTKNNV

-761 KDTDVLIL
+761 ADTDVLIL

>member
-1 MKGEV
+1 M
-6 GFEIDTRKWKVGDGV
+6 
-21 TTWENLP
+21 
-28 YQGSSIVVAAE
+28 AAE

-44 QVGDAWYDTTNK
+44 QTGDAWYDTTNK

-128 GDIYWDSTAGCLKIY
+128 GDIYWNSAEGCLKIY

-154 TVTVGADGNKAKIV
+154 NITVKQDGNKAKVV
-168 FSAPGKDNQE
+168 FSAPGKADQE

-183 GDNVSIGAN
+183 GDNVSIGAD
-192 AANKEITISAKDT
+192 AAKKEITISAKDT

-216 HSDENP
+216 HSNENP

-274 INGAIIKLVQDRDEQ
+274 INGAILKLVQDRDEQ

-313 VGSNSQITINGTTY
+313 VGSNSQITIEGTTY
-327 TLSAIKNADGAIEI
+327 TLSSVKNGDAIEI
-341 VLTDSNGGTTK
+341 VLTDNKGATTK

-358 EGLAVDAAEDGTL
+358 QGLAVDAAEDGTL
-371 TIKSTI
+371 TLKSTI
-377 KVPEYTTSVV
+377 KVPAYTTSVAA
-387 SREAGGATINLNKD
+387 RGAGGATINLNKEGESS
-401 NAPVGTV
+401 PVGTV
-408 NIVAGENS
+408 NIIAGENS
-416 TVTVDK
+416 TVTVDEK
-422 GNIVVASKDT
+422 KNIVVASKDT
-432 TYGISAAVASGVAT
+432 TYGISAAVAGGVAT

-470 LTVED
+470 LTVEG
-475 GVIKIKAIDT
+475 GVIKIKAVDT
-485 VYTVSATENSDKN
+485 VYTVGKVAENNGVTVK
-498 VVVRLTDN
+498 LTDN
-506 KDASQD
+506 KDTPTSQD
-512 VVFVPGD
+512 VAFVPGD

-525 VSLTDGSNKK
+525 NTNKAVV
-535 IKIGVV
+535 IGVNTV
-541 AQGTING
+541 STINNE
-548 TDDENNKIAN
+548 TANNTIPN
-558 IGAIKKYVAGGIAA
+558 VGAIKKYVEGGIAA

-590 VTALPEGAGVG
+590 VTKLPENPGVG
-601 DTYKVVSDGTYG
+601 DTYKVVSDDTYG

-623 IYAKDL
+623 IYAEG

-639 GNVYHAEELTE
+639 GNVYHAADLELD
-650 GQVVVGAGTASV
+650 QLVVGAGTATV
-662 KTLPAGT
+662 KTLPAGAN
-669 DNQILR
+669 NQILR
-675 MKKNDKGELVAAWTD
+675 MKDGKAAWTN
-690 ETPESQL
+690 ETPESTL
-697 TVANQGTATD
+697 KLGDKKTD
-707 TDTTVLTGM
+707 TNAGTTVVTDIDVAGHTI
-716 TAKGHE
+716 TAK
-722 ITPKRKN
+722 
-729 VLGQKDIHVVS
+729 VKDIVGDNKDIKVTGES
-740 SYGNINV
+740 DKIKV
-747 SVEYTKNNV
+747 SVKYTKNNV

-761 KDTDVLIL
+761 ADTDVLIL

>member
-1 MKGEV
+1 M
-6 GFEIDTRKWKVGDGV
+6 
-21 TTWENLP
+21 
-28 YQGSSIVVAAE
+28 AAE

-56 VLKIYDGSAWALA
+56 YLKIYDGTAWALA
-69 MPNRVYVS
+69 TPNRVYIS
-77 ASDPSTTITGV
+77 ASDPSTTITGI

-128 GDIYWDSTAGCLKIY
+128 GDIYWDNTEGCLKVY
-143 DGTAWQTVASY
+143 NGKEWETVASY
-154 TVTVGADGNKAKIV
+154 TITVKQDGNKAKIV
-168 FSAPGKDNQE
+168 FSAPGKADQE
-178 VAFVP
+178 VALVP
-183 GDNVSIGAN
+183 GNNVSIGAD
-192 AANKEITISAKDT
+192 AAKKEITIGAKDT

-216 HSDENP
+216 HSNENP

-274 INGAIIKLVQDRDEQ
+274 INGAILKLVQDRDEQ

-341 VLTDSNGGTTK
+341 TLTGSDGKTTK
-352 GTIKVG
+352 GIIKIG
-358 EGLAVDAAEDGTL
+358 QGLAVDTNEDGTL
-371 TIKSTI
+371 TLKSTV
-377 KVPEYTTSVV
+377 KVPAYTTSVAA
-387 SREAGGATINLNKD
+387 RGAGGATINLNKEGESS
-401 NAPVGTV
+401 PVGTV
-408 NIVAGENS
+408 NIIAGENS
-416 TVTVDK
+416 TVTVDEK
-422 GNIVVASKDT
+422 KNIVVASKDT
-432 TYGISAAVASGVAT
+432 TYGISAAVAGGVAT

-470 LTVED
+470 LTVEG
-475 GVIKIKAIDT
+475 GVIKIKAVDT
-485 VYTVSATENSDKN
+485 VYTVGKVAENNGVTVK
-498 VVVRLTDN
+498 LTDN
-506 KDASQD
+506 KDTPTSQD
-512 VVFVPGD
+512 VAFVPGD

-525 VSLTDGSNKK
+525 NANKAVV
-535 IKIGVV
+535 IGVNTV
-541 AQGTING
+541 STINNE
-548 TDDENNKIAN
+548 TANNTIPN
-558 IGAIKKYVAGGIAA
+558 VGAIKKYVEGGIAA

-582 GAADKNPT
+582 GAADKKPT
-590 VTALPEGAGVG
+590 VTALPEDPGLG

-623 IYAKDL
+623 IYAKGI

-675 MKKNDKGELVAAWTD
+675 MKDGKAAWTN

-697 TVANQGTATD
+697 QVADQETVTD
-707 TDTTVLTGM
+707 TDTTVLTGV
-716 TAKGHE
+716 AAEGHK

-729 VLGQKDIHVVS
+729 VLGQKDISVVS
-740 SYGNINV
+740 NYGNINV
-747 SVEYTKNNV
+747 SVTYTKNNV

-761 KDTDVLIL
+761 ADTDVLIL

>member
-1 MKGEV
+1 M
-6 GFEIDTRKWKVGDGV
+6 
-21 TTWENLP
+21 
-28 YQGSSIVVAAE
+28 AAE

-44 QVGDAWYDTTNK
+44 QTGDAWYDTTNK

-98 KNTLYVRVNGAWVAD
+98 KNTLYVRVNAAWVAD
-113 TTRVNVGTAPAAPVR
+113 TTRVNVGTAPTTPVR
-128 GDIYWDSTAGCLKIY
+128 GDIYWDSAAGCLKIY
-143 DGTAWQTVASY
+143 DGAAWQTVASY
-154 TVTVGADGNKAKIV
+154 TIAVAADGNKAKVV
-168 FSAPGKDNQE
+168 FSAPGKADQE
-178 VAFVP
+178 VKFVP
-183 GDNVSIGAN
+183 GNNVSIGAD
-192 AANKEITISAKDT
+192 AAKKEITISAKDT

-264 YRIEAVEQEG
+264 YRIEAVEG
-274 INGAIIKLVQDRDEQ
+274 TNGAILKLVQDRDEQ
-289 APAGGTSFQVPVLGG
+289 APAGGTAFQVPVLGG
-304 NGITVTKTA
+304 NGVTVKKTA
-313 VGSNSQITINGTTY
+313 VGSNSQITIEGTTY
-327 TLSAIKNADGAIEI
+327 TLSSTKNADGAIEI
-341 VLTDSNGGTTK
+341 ILTDSNGGTTK

-358 EGLAVDAAEDGTL
+358 EGLAVEAAENGTL
-371 TIKSTI
+371 TIKSTV
-377 KVPEYTTSVV
+377 KVPAYTIGVAEKTG
-387 SREAGGATINLNKD
+387 GGATISLNKEGESKP
-401 NAPVGTV
+401 AGTV
-408 NIVAGENS
+408 NIVAGTNS
-416 TVTVDK
+416 TVSIDESKNV
-422 GNIVVASKDT
+422 VVASKDT
-432 TYGISAAVASGVAT
+432 TYTLSSAVAGGVAT
-446 ITLTDNLDNTKSS
+446 ITLTDNLNKTS

-475 GVIKIKAIDT
+475 GVIKIKAVDT
-485 VYTVSATENSDKN
+485 IYTIGATENSDKN
-498 VVVRLTDN
+498 VVVRLTD
-506 KDASQD
+506 KTDSTSQD

-519 NVSISL
+519 NVSIN
-525 VSLTDGSNKK
+525 LTNLTNDSNKK
-535 IKIGVV
+535 IKISIIT
-541 AQGTING
+541 QGTIYG
-548 TDDENNKIAN
+548 TDDENKKIAN

-601 DTYKVVSDGTYG
+601 DTYKVVSNGTYG

-662 KTLPAGT
+662 KTLPAGAN
-669 DNQILR
+669 NQILR
-675 MKKNDKGELVAAWTD
+675 MKDGKAAWTN

-697 TVANQGTATD
+697 TVANQETATD

-716 TAKGHE
+716 TAEGHK

-729 VLGQKDIHVVS
+729 VLGQKDIKVVS

-747 SVEYTKNNV
+747 SVTYTKNNV

-761 KDTDVLIL
+761 ADTDVLIL

>member
-1 MKGEV
+1 M
-6 GFEIDTRKWKVGDGV
+6 
-21 TTWENLP
+21 
-28 YQGSSIVVAAE
+28 AAE

-44 QVGDAWYDTTNK
+44 QTGDAWYDTTNK

-98 KNTLYVRVNGAWVAD
+98 KNTLYVRVNAAWVAD
-113 TTRVNVGTAPAAPVR
+113 TTRVTVGTAPAAPVR

-154 TVTVGADGNKAKIV
+154 NITVKQDGNKAKIV
-168 FSAPGKDNQE
+168 FSAPGKADQE

-183 GDNVSIGAN
+183 GNNVSIGAD
-192 AANKEITISAKDT
+192 AAKKEITISAKDT

-216 HSDENP
+216 HSNENP

-274 INGAIIKLVQDRDEQ
+274 INGAILKLVQDRDEQ

-341 VLTDSNGGTTK
+341 TLTGSDGKTTK
-352 GTIKVG
+352 GIIKIG
-358 EGLAVDAAEDGTL
+358 QGLAVDANEDGTL
-371 TIKSTI
+371 TLKSTV
-377 KVPEYTTSVV
+377 KVPAYTTSVAA
-387 SREAGGATINLNKD
+387 RGAGGATINLNKEGESS
-401 NAPVGTV
+401 PVGTV
-408 NIVAGENS
+408 NIIAGTNS
-416 TVTVDK
+416 TVTVDEK
-422 GNIVVASKDT
+422 KNIVVESKDT
-432 TYGISAAVASGVAT
+432 TYGISAAVAGGVAT
-446 ITLTDNLDNTKSS
+446 ITLKDNLDNTKSS

-470 LTVED
+470 LTME
-475 GVIKIKAIDT
+475 GNIIKIKAVDT
-485 VYTVSATENSDKN
+485 VYTVGKVAENNGVTVK
-498 VVVRLTDN
+498 LTDN
-506 KDASQD
+506 KAGSTSQD
-512 VVFVPGD
+512 VAFVPGD

-525 VSLTDGSNKK
+525 TDGK
-535 IKIGVV
+535 IVIGVNT
-541 AQGTING
+541 QGTISG

-669 DNQILR
+669 DGQVLR
-675 MKKNDKGELVAAWTD
+675 IQDGKAAWTN

-697 TVANQGTATD
+697 QVADQETVTD

-716 TAKGHE
+716 AAEGHK

-729 VLGQKDIHVVS
+729 VLGQKDINIVS
-740 SYGNINV
+740 NYGNINV
-747 SVEYTKNNV
+747 SVTYTKNNV

-761 KDTDVLIL
+761 ADTDVLIL

>member
-1 MKGEV
+1 M
-6 GFEIDTRKWKVGDGV
+6 
-21 TTWENLP
+21 
-28 YQGSSIVVAAE
+28 AAE

-44 QVGDAWYDTTNK
+44 QTGDAWYDTTNK

-98 KNTLYVRVNGAWVAD
+98 KNTLYVRVNGAWVTD

-128 GDIYWDSTAGCLKIY
+128 GDIYWDNTEGCLKVY

-154 TVTVGADGNKAKIV
+154 TITVKQDGNKAKIV
-168 FSAPGKDNQE
+168 FSAPGKADQE
-178 VAFVP
+178 VALVP
-183 GDNVSIGAN
+183 GDNVSIGAD
-192 AANKEITISAKDT
+192 AAKKEITIGAKDT

-216 HSDENP
+216 HSNENP

-274 INGAIIKLVQDRDEQ
+274 INGAILKLVQDRDEQ

-341 VLTDSNGGTTK
+341 TLTGSDGKTTK
-352 GTIKVG
+352 GIIKIG
-358 EGLAVDAAEDGTL
+358 QGLAVDANEDGTL
-371 TIKSTI
+371 TLKSTV
-377 KVPEYTTSVV
+377 KVPAYTTSVAA
-387 SREAGGATINLNKD
+387 RGAGGATINLNKEGESS
-401 NAPVGTV
+401 PVGTV

-416 TVTVDK
+416 TVTVDEK
-422 GNIVVASKDT
+422 KNIVVASKDT
-432 TYGISAAVASGVAT
+432 TYGISAAVAGGVAT

-470 LTVED
+470 LTVEG
-475 GVIKIKAIDT
+475 GVIKIKAVDT
-485 VYTVSATENSDKN
+485 VYTVGKVAENNGVTVK
-498 VVVRLTDN
+498 LTDN
-506 KDASQD
+506 KDTPTSQD
-512 VVFVPGD
+512 VAFVPGD

-525 VSLTDGSNKK
+525 NANKAVV
-535 IKIGVV
+535 IGVNTV
-541 AQGTING
+541 STINNE
-548 TDDENNKIAN
+548 TANNTIPN
-558 IGAIKKYVAGGIAA
+558 VGAIKKYVEGGIAA

-582 GAADKNPT
+582 GATDKKPT
-590 VTALPEGAGVG
+590 VTALPEDPGLG

-623 IYAKDL
+623 IYAKGI

-662 KTLPAGT
+662 KTLPAGAN
-669 DNQILR
+669 NQILR
-675 MKKNDKGELVAAWTD
+675 MKDGKAAWTN

-697 TVANQGTATD
+697 TVANQETATD

-716 TAKGHE
+716 AAEGHK

-729 VLGQKDIHVVS
+729 VLGQKDVKVVS
-740 SYGNINV
+740 NYGNINV
-747 SVEYTKNNV
+747 SVTYTKNNV

-761 KDTDVLIL
+761 ADIDVLIL

>member
-1 MKGEV
+1 M
-6 GFEIDTRKWKVGDGV
+6 
-21 TTWENLP
+21 
-28 YQGSSIVVAAE
+28 AAE

-44 QVGDAWYDTTNK
+44 QIGDAWYDTTNK
-56 VLKIYDGSAWALA
+56 CLKIYDGSAWALA

-113 TTRVNVGTAPAAPVR
+113 TTRVNVGTAPAAPFR

-216 HSDENP
+216 HSNENP

-264 YRIEAVEQEG
+264 YRIEAVEG
-274 INGAIIKLVQDRDEQ
+274 TDGAILKLVQDRDEQ
-289 APAGGTSFQVPVLGG
+289 APAGGTAFQVPVLGAKG
-304 NGITVTKTA
+304 VTVKKTA
-313 VGSNSQITINGTTY
+313 VGSNSQITIEGTTY
-327 TLSAIKNADGAIEI
+327 TLSSAKNADGAIEI

-358 EGLAVDAAEDGTL
+358 EGLAVEAAENGTL
-371 TIKSTI
+371 TIKSTV
-377 KVPEYTTSVV
+377 KVPAYTTSVAA
-387 SREAGGATINLNKD
+387 RESGGATINLNKD

-408 NIVAGENS
+408 NIIAGENS
-416 TVTVDK
+416 TVSVDESK
-422 GNIVVASKDT
+422 NIVVASKDT
-432 TYGISAAVASGVAT
+432 TYGISAAVADGVAT
-446 ITLTDNLDNTKSS
+446 ITLKDNLDNSKSS
-459 TVKIGQGDNVT
+459 TVKIGQGDNIT

-475 GVIKIKAIDT
+475 GVIKIKAVDT
-485 VYTVSATENSDKN
+485 VYTVGKVAENNGVTVK
-498 VVVRLTDN
+498 LTDN
-506 KDASQD
+506 KDTPTSQD
-512 VVFVPGD
+512 IAFVPGD

-525 VSLTDGSNKK
+525 TDGK
-535 IKIGVV
+535 IVIGVIT
-541 AQGTING
+541 QGTING

-675 MKKNDKGELVAAWTD
+675 MKDGKAAWTN

-697 TVANQGTATD
+697 TVAGQETATD

-716 TAKGHE
+716 AAEGHK

-740 SYGNINV
+740 NYGNINV
-747 SVEYTKNNV
+747 SVTYTKNNV

-761 KDTDVLIL
+761 ADADVLIL

>member
-1 MKGEV
+1 M
-6 GFEIDTRKWKVGDGV
+6 
-21 TTWENLP
+21 
-28 YQGSSIVVAAE
+28 AAE

-44 QVGDAWYDTTNK
+44 QTGDAWYDTTNK
-56 VLKIYDGSAWALA
+56 FLKIYDGSAWALA

-98 KNTLYVRVNGAWVAD
+98 KNTLYVRVNAAWVAD

-154 TVTVGADGNKAKIV
+154 TVTVAADGNKAKIV

-178 VAFVP
+178 VKFVP
-183 GDNVSIGAN
+183 GNNVSIGAD
-192 AANKEITISAKDT
+192 AAKKEITISAKDT

-216 HSDENP
+216 HSDEIP

-264 YRIEAVEQEG
+264 YRIEAVEG
-274 INGAIIKLVQDRDEQ
+274 TNGAILRLVQDRDEQ
-289 APAGGTSFQVPVLGG
+289 APAGGTAFQVPVLGG

-313 VGSNSQITINGTTY
+313 VGSNSQITIEGTTY
-327 TLSAIKNADGAIEI
+327 TLSSTKNADGAIEI
-341 VLTDSNGGTTK
+341 ILTDSNGGTTK

-358 EGLAVDAAEDGTL
+358 EGLAVEAAENGTL
-371 TIKSTI
+371 TIKSTV
-377 KVPEYTTSVV
+377 KVPAYTIGVAEKTG
-387 SREAGGATINLNKD
+387 GGATISLNKEGESKP
-401 NAPVGTV
+401 AGTV
-408 NIVAGENS
+408 NIVAGTNS
-416 TVTVDK
+416 TVSVDESK
-422 GNIVVASKDT
+422 NVVVASKDT
-432 TYGISAAVASGVAT
+432 TYTLSSAVAGGVAT
-446 ITLTDNLDNTKSS
+446 ITLTDNLNKTS

-475 GVIKIKAIDT
+475 GVIKIKAVDT
-485 VYTVSATENSDKN
+485 IYTIGATENSDKN
-498 VVVRLTDN
+498 VVVRLTD
-506 KDASQD
+506 KTDSTSQD
-512 VVFVPGD
+512 VAFVPGD
-519 NVSISL
+519 NVSIN
-525 VSLTDGSNKK
+525 LTNLTNDSNKK
-535 IKIGVV
+535 IKIGIIT
-541 AQGTING
+541 QGTIYG
-548 TDDENNKIAN
+548 TDDENKKIAN

-601 DTYKVVSDGTYG
+601 DTYKVVSNGTYG

-662 KTLPAGT
+662 KTLPAGAN
-669 DNQILR
+669 NQILR
-675 MKKNDKGELVAAWTD
+675 MKDGKAAWTN

-697 TVANQGTATD
+697 TVANQETATD

-716 TAKGHE
+716 TAEGHK

-729 VLGQKDIHVVS
+729 VLGQKDIKVVS

-747 SVEYTKNNV
+747 SVTYTKNNV

-761 KDTDVLIL
+761 ADTDVLIL

>member
-1 MKGEV
+1 M
-6 GFEIDTRKWKVGDGV
+6 
-21 TTWENLP
+21 
-28 YQGSSIVVAAE
+28 AAE

-44 QVGDAWYDTTNK
+44 QTGDAWYDTTNK

-98 KNTLYVRVNGAWVAD
+98 KNTLYVRVNAAWVAD
-113 TTRVNVGTAPAAPVR
+113 TTRVTVGTAPAAPVR
-128 GDIYWDSTAGCLKIY
+128 GDIYWNSAEGCLKIY

-154 TVTVGADGNKAKIV
+154 TITVGADGNKAKVV
-168 FSAPGKDNQE
+168 FSAPGKADQE
-178 VAFVP
+178 VTFAP

-216 HSDENP
+216 HSNENP

-264 YRIEAVEQEG
+264 YRIEAVEG
-274 INGAIIKLVQDRDEQ
+274 TDGAILKLVQDRDEQ
-289 APAGGTSFQVPVLGG
+289 APAGGTSFQVPVLGA
-304 NGITVTKTA
+304 NGVTVKKTA
-313 VGSNSQITINGTTY
+313 VGSNSQITIEGTTY
-327 TLSAIKNADGAIEI
+327 TLSSTKNADGAIEI
-341 VLTDSNGGTTK
+341 VLTDNKGGTTK

-358 EGLAVDAAEDGTL
+358 EGLAVDKAEDGTL
-371 TIKSTI
+371 TLKSTI
-377 KVPEYTTSVV
+377 KVPAYTTSVV

-408 NIVAGENS
+408 NIVAGTNS
-416 TVTVDK
+416 TVTVDEK
-422 GNIVVASKDT
+422 KNIVVESKDT
-432 TYGISAAVASGVAT
+432 TYGISAAVAGGVAT
-446 ITLTDNLDNTKSS
+446 ITLKDNLDNSKSS

-470 LTVED
+470 LAVED
-475 GVIKIKAIDT
+475 GVIKIKAVDT
-485 VYTVSATENSDKN
+485 IYTLGKENLENNGGVK
-498 VVVRLTDN
+498 VTLTDN
-506 KDASQD
+506 KGTPTSKQD
-512 VVFVPGD
+512 VAFVPGD

-525 VSLTDGSNKK
+525 SGGN
-535 IKIGVV
+535 VV
-541 AQGTING
+541 ISVNTIGTIDND
-548 TDDENNKIAN
+548 TSNDAIAN
-558 IGAIKKYVAGGIAA
+558 VGAIKKYVTGGIAA

-582 GAADKNPT
+582 GAADATPKPT
-590 VTALPEGAGVG
+590 VIALPENPGVG

-613 TLAARVGDII
+613 GLNARVGDII
-623 IYAKDL
+623 IRTDKE
-629 GWVLV
+629 WVLV

-650 GQVVVGAGTASV
+650 GQVVLGAGTASV
-662 KTLPAGT
+662 KTLPAGA

-675 MKKNDKGELVAAWTD
+675 MKDGKAAWTN

-697 TVANQGTATD
+697 TVADQETVTD

-716 TAKGHE
+716 AAEGHK

-729 VLGQKDIHVVS
+729 VLGQKDINVVS

-747 SVEYTKNNV
+747 SVTYTKNNV

-761 KDTDVLIL
+761 ADTDVLIL

>member
-1 MKGEV
+1 M
-6 GFEIDTRKWKVGDGV
+6 
-21 TTWENLP
+21 
-28 YQGSSIVVAAE
+28 AAE

-44 QVGDAWYDTTNK
+44 QIGDAWYDTTNK
-56 VLKIYDGSAWALA
+56 FLKIYDGSAWALA

-98 KNTLYVRVNGAWVAD
+98 KNTLYVRINGAWVAD
-113 TTRVNVGTAPAAPVR
+113 TTRVTVGTAPAAPVR
-128 GDIYWDSTAGCLKIY
+128 GDIYWNSAEGCLKIY

-168 FSAPGKDNQE
+168 FSAPGKADQE

-183 GDNVSIGAN
+183 GNNVSIGAN

-216 HSDENP
+216 HSNENP

-264 YRIEAVEQEG
+264 YRIEAVEG
-274 INGAIIKLVQDRDEQ
+274 TDGAILKLVQDRDEQ
-289 APAGGTSFQVPVLGG
+289 APAGGTSFQVPVLGA
-304 NGITVTKTA
+304 NGVTVKKTA
-313 VGSNSQITINGTTY
+313 VGSNSQITIEGTTY
-327 TLSAIKNADGAIEI
+327 TLSSAKNADGAIEI

-352 GTIKVG
+352 GTIKIG
-358 EGLAVDAAEDGTL
+358 QGLAIDAAEDGTL
-371 TIKSTI
+371 TLKSTV

-408 NIVAGENS
+408 NIIAGTNS
-416 TVTVDK
+416 TVTVDEK
-422 GNIVVASKDT
+422 KNIVVESKDT
-432 TYGISAAVASGVAT
+432 TYGISAAVAGGVAT

-470 LTVED
+470 LAVEGD
-475 GVIKIKAIDT
+475 VIKIKAVDT
-485 VYTVSATENSDKN
+485 VYTVGKVAENNGVTVK
-498 VVVRLTDN
+498 LTDN
-506 KDASQD
+506 KAGSTSQD
-512 VVFVPGD
+512 IAFVPGD

-525 VSLTDGSNKK
+525 TDGK
-535 IKIGVV
+535 IVVGVI

-590 VTALPEGAGVG
+590 VTELPKDPGVG

-623 IYAKDL
+623 IYAKGI

-639 GNVYHAEELTE
+639 GNVYHGAEELTE

-669 DNQILR
+669 DGQVLR
-675 MKKNDKGELVAAWTD
+675 MQDGKAAWTN

-697 TVANQGTATD
+697 QVADQETVTD

-716 TAKGHE
+716 AAEGHK

-729 VLGQKDIHVVS
+729 VLGQKDINVVS

-747 SVEYTKNNV
+747 SVTYTKNNV

-761 KDTDVLIL
+761 ADTDVLIL

>member
-1 MKGEV
+1 M
-6 GFEIDTRKWKVGDGV
+6 
-21 TTWENLP
+21 
-28 YQGSSIVVAAE
+28 AAE

-44 QVGDAWYDTTNK
+44 QTGDAWYDTTNK

-98 KNTLYVRVNGAWVAD
+98 KNTLYVRVNAAWVAD

-154 TVTVGADGNKAKIV
+154 TVTVAADGNKAKIV
-168 FSAPGKDNQE
+168 FSAPGKADQE

-183 GDNVSIGAN
+183 GNNVSIGAN

-216 HSDENP
+216 HSNENP

-264 YRIEAVEQEG
+264 YRIEAVEG
-274 INGAIIKLVQDRDEQ
+274 TDGAILKLVQDRDEQ
-289 APAGGTSFQVPVLGG
+289 APAGGTSFQVPVLGA
-304 NGITVTKTA
+304 NGVTVKKTA
-313 VGSNSQITINGTTY
+313 VGSNSQITIEGTTY
-327 TLSAIKNADGAIEI
+327 TLSSTKNADGAIEI
-341 VLTDSNGGTTK
+341 VLTDNKGGTTK

-377 KVPEYTTSVV
+377 KVPEYTTSAVL
-387 SREAGGATINLNKD
+387 REAGGATINLNKD

-416 TVTVDK
+416 TVTVDEK
-422 GNIVVASKDT
+422 KNIVVASKDT
-432 TYGISAAVASGVAT
+432 TYGISAAVAGGVAT
-446 ITLTDNLDNTKSS
+446 ITLKDNLDNTKSS

-475 GVIKIKAIDT
+475 GVIKIKAVDT
-485 VYTVSATENSDKN
+485 IYTVGKVAENNGVTVK
-498 VVVRLTDN
+498 LTDN
-506 KDASQD
+506 KAGSTSQD
-512 VVFVPGD
+512 VAFVPGD

-525 VSLTDGSNKK
+525 TDGK
-535 IKIGVV
+535 IVIGVV
-541 AQGTING
+541 AQGTISG

-572 SDAMVFRGTI
+572 SDAMIFRGTI

-590 VTALPEGAGVG
+590 VTTLPEGAGVG

-662 KTLPAGT
+662 KTLPAGA

-675 MKKNDKGELVAAWTD
+675 MKDGKAAWTN

-697 TVANQGTATD
+697 TVAGQETATD

-716 TAKGHE
+716 TAEGHE

-740 SYGNINV
+740 NYGNINV
-747 SVEYTKNNV
+747 SVTYTKNNV

-761 KDTDVLIL
+761 ADTDVLIL

>member
-1 MKGEV
+1 M
-6 GFEIDTRKWKVGDGV
+6 
-21 TTWENLP
+21 
-28 YQGSSIVVAAE
+28 AAE

-44 QVGDAWYDTTNK
+44 QTGDAWYDTTNK
-56 VLKIYDGSAWALA
+56 VLKIYDGSVWALA

-98 KNTLYVRVNGAWVAD
+98 KNTLYVRVNAAWVAD

-168 FSAPGKDNQE
+168 FSAPGKADQE

-183 GDNVSIGAN
+183 GNNVSIGAD
-192 AANKEITISAKDT
+192 AAKKEITISAKDT

-264 YRIEAVEQEG
+264 YRIEAVEG
-274 INGAIIKLVQDRDEQ
+274 TDGAILKLVQDRDEQ
-289 APAGGTSFQVPVLGG
+289 APAGGTSFQVPVLGA
-304 NGITVTKTA
+304 NGVTVKKTA
-313 VGSNSQITINGTTY
+313 VGSNSQITIEGTTY
-327 TLSAIKNADGAIEI
+327 TLSSTKNADGAIEI
-341 VLTDSNGGTTK
+341 ILKDSNGGTTK

-358 EGLAVDAAEDGTL
+358 EGLAVDKAEDGTL
-371 TIKSTI
+371 TLKSTV
-377 KVPEYTTSVV
+377 KVPEYTTSV
-387 SREAGGATINLNKD
+387 AAKTGGGATINLNKD
-401 NAPVGTV
+401 NTAVGTV

-416 TVTVDK
+416 TVSVDENK
-422 GNIVVASKDT
+422 NVVVASKDT
-432 TYGISAAVASGVAT
+432 TYTLSGAVADGVAT
-446 ITLTDNLDNTKSS
+446 ITLKDNLNKTS

-470 LTVED
+470 LTME
-475 GVIKIKAIDT
+475 GNIIKIKAVDT
-485 VYTVSATENSDKN
+485 VYTVGKVAENNGVTVK
-498 VVVRLTDN
+498 LTDN
-506 KDASQD
+506 KAGSTSQD
-512 VVFVPGD
+512 VAFVPGD

-525 VSLTDGSNKK
+525 TDGK
-535 IKIGVV
+535 IVIGVIT
-541 AQGTING
+541 QGTISG

-675 MKKNDKGELVAAWTD
+675 MKDGKAAWTN

-697 TVANQGTATD
+697 QIADQETVTD

-716 TAKGHE
+716 AAEGHK

-729 VLGQKDIHVVS
+729 ILGQKDVNVVS
-740 SYGNINV
+740 NYGNINV
-747 SVEYTKNNV
+747 SVTYTKNNV

-761 KDTDVLIL
+761 ADTDVLIL

>member
-1 MKGEV
+1 M
-6 GFEIDTRKWKVGDGV
+6 
-21 TTWENLP
+21 
-28 YQGSSIVVAAE
+28 AAE

-44 QVGDAWYDTTNK
+44 QTGDAWYDTTNK

-154 TVTVGADGNKAKIV
+154 NITVKQDGNKAKIV
-168 FSAPGKDNQE
+168 FSAPGKADQE

-183 GDNVSIGAN
+183 GNNVSIGAD
-192 AANKEITISAKDT
+192 AAKKEITISAKDT

-216 HSDENP
+216 HSNENP

-274 INGAIIKLVQDRDEQ
+274 INGAILKLVQDRDEQ
-289 APAGGTSFQVPVLGG
+289 APAGGTSFQVPVLGA
-304 NGITVTKTA
+304 NGVTVKKTA
-313 VGSNSQITINGTTY
+313 VGSNSQITIEGTTY
-327 TLSAIKNADGAIEI
+327 TLSSTKNTDGAIEI
-341 VLTDSNGGTTK
+341 ILTDSNGGTTK

-371 TIKSTI
+371 ILKSTV
-377 KVPEYTTSVV
+377 KVPAYTTSVV

-416 TVTVDK
+416 TVTVDEK
-422 GNIVVASKDT
+422 KNIVVASKDT
-432 TYGISAAVASGVAT
+432 TYGISAAVAGGVAT
-446 ITLTDNLDNTKSS
+446 ITLTDNLDNAKSS

-470 LTVED
+470 LTVEG
-475 GVIKIKAIDT
+475 GVIKIKAVDT
-485 VYTVSATENSDKN
+485 VYTVGKVAENNGVTVK
-498 VVVRLTDN
+498 LTDN
-506 KDASQD
+506 KDTPTSQD
-512 VVFVPGD
+512 VAFVPGD

-525 VSLTDGSNKK
+525 TDGK
-535 IKIGVV
+535 IVIGVIT
-541 AQGTING
+541 QGTISG

-590 VTALPEGAGVG
+590 VTELPEGAGVG

-662 KTLPAGT
+662 KTLPAGAN
-669 DNQILR
+669 NQILR
-675 MKKNDKGELVAAWTD
+675 MKDGKAAWTD
-690 ETPESQL
+690 ETAESQL
-697 TVANQGTATD
+697 EVADQETVTD

-716 TAKGHE
+716 TAEGHK

-729 VLGQKDIHVVS
+729 VLGQKDISVVS
-740 SYGNINV
+740 NYGNINV
-747 SVEYTKNNV
+747 SVTYTKNNV

-761 KDTDVLIL
+761 ADTDVLIL

>member
-1 MKGEV
+1 M
-6 GFEIDTRKWKVGDGV
+6 
-21 TTWENLP
+21 
-28 YQGSSIVVAAE
+28 AAE

-44 QVGDAWYDTTNK
+44 QTGEAWYDTTNK
-56 VLKIYDGSAWALA
+56 VLKIYDGSVWALA

-77 ASDPSTTITGV
+77 ASDPSTSTTV
-88 VDGDIWFDAS
+88 NGDIWFDTS
-98 KNTLYVRVNGAWVAD
+98 KNTLYVRANGSWVAD
-113 TTRVNVGTAPAAPVR
+113 TTRVNVGTAPTTPVR

-154 TVTVGADGNKAKIV
+154 TVTVAADGNKAKIV
-168 FSAPGKDNQE
+168 FSAPGKANQE

-183 GDNVSIGAN
+183 GNNVSIGAN
-192 AANKEITISAKDT
+192 AANKEITISATDT

-216 HSDENP
+216 HSNENP

-264 YRIEAVEQEG
+264 YRIEAVDG
-274 INGAIIKLVQDRDEQ
+274 TDGAILRLVQDRDEK
-289 APAGGTSFQVPVLGG
+289 APAGGTAFQVPVLGA
-304 NGITVTKTA
+304 NGVTVEKTA
-313 VGSNSQITINGTTY
+313 VGSNSQITIKGTTY
-327 TLSAIKNADGAIEI
+327 TLSSAKNGDAIEI
-341 VLTDSNGGTTK
+341 VLTDNKGATTK

-358 EGLAVDAAEDGTL
+358 EGLAVEAAENGTL
-371 TIKSTI
+371 TLKSTV
-377 KVPEYTTSVV
+377 KVPAYTIGVAEKTG
-387 SREAGGATINLNKD
+387 GGATISLNKEGESKP
-401 NAPVGTV
+401 AGTV
-408 NIVAGENS
+408 NIVAGTNS
-416 TVTVDK
+416 TVSVDE
-422 GNIVVASKDT
+422 NQNVVVASTDT
-432 TYGISAAVASGVAT
+432 TYTLSGTVTGGVAT
-446 ITLTDNLDNTKSS
+446 ITLKDNLNKTS

-470 LTVED
+470 LTMEGD
-475 GVIKIKAIDT
+475 VIKIKAVDT
-485 VYTVSATENSDKN
+485 VYTVGKVAENNGVTVK
-498 VVVRLTDN
+498 LTDN
-506 KDASQD
+506 KAGSTSQD
-512 VVFVPGD
+512 VAFVPGD
-519 NVSISL
+519 NVS
-525 VSLTDGSNKK
+525 VSLTDGKVVV
-535 IKIGVV
+535 GVIT
-541 AQGTING
+541 QGTIGQDTADGAIPNV
-548 TDDENNKIAN
+548 
-558 IGAIKKYVAGGIAA
+558 GAIKKYVAGGIAA

-639 GNVYHAEELTE
+639 GNVYHAADLEAD
-650 GQVVVGAGTASV
+650 QVVLGAGTATV

-669 DNQILR
+669 DGQVLR
-675 MKKNDKGELVAAWTD
+675 MQDGKAAWTN

-697 TVANQGTATD
+697 TVANPELDNSTDRIIISGITAE
-707 TDTTVLTGM
+707 
-716 TAKGHE
+716 GHT
-722 ITPKRKN
+722 ITPKKKN
-729 VLGQKDIHVVS
+729 VLGQKDIQIES
-740 SYGNINV
+740 KDGNINV
-747 SVEYTKNNV
+747 SVKYTKNNV

-761 KDTDVLIL
+761 DDADVLIL

>member
-1 MKGEV
+1 M
-6 GFEIDTRKWKVGDGV
+6 
-21 TTWENLP
+21 
-28 YQGSSIVVAAE
+28 AAE

-56 VLKIYDGSAWALA
+56 YLKIYDGTAWALA
-69 MPNRVYVS
+69 TPNRVYIS

-98 KNTLYVRVNGAWVAD
+98 KNTLYVRANGAWVAD
-113 TTRVNVGTAPAAPVR
+113 TTRVTVGTAPAAPVR

-154 TVTVGADGNKAKIV
+154 NITVKQDGNKAKIV
-168 FSAPGKDNQE
+168 FSAPGKADQE
-178 VAFVP
+178 VALVP
-183 GDNVSIGAN
+183 GDNVSIGAD
-192 AANKEITISAKDT
+192 AAKKEITIGAKDT

-216 HSDENP
+216 HSNENP

-274 INGAIIKLVQDRDEQ
+274 INGAILKLVQDRDEQ

-313 VGSNSQITINGTTY
+313 IGSNSQITINGTTY
-327 TLSAIKNADGAIEI
+327 TLSSVKNGDAIEI
-341 VLTDSNGGTTK
+341 VLTDNKGGTTK
-352 GTIKVG
+352 GIIKIG
-358 EGLAVDAAEDGTL
+358 QGLAVDANEDGTL
-371 TIKSTI
+371 TLKSTV
-377 KVPEYTTSVV
+377 KVPAYTTSVAA
-387 SREAGGATINLNKD
+387 RGAGGATINLNKEGESS
-401 NAPVGTV
+401 PVGTV
-408 NIVAGENS
+408 NIIAGENS
-416 TVTVDK
+416 TVTVDEK
-422 GNIVVASKDT
+422 KNIVVASKDT
-432 TYGISAAVASGVAT
+432 TYGISAAVVGGVAT

-470 LTVED
+470 LTVEG
-475 GVIKIKAIDT
+475 GVIKIKAVDT
-485 VYTVSATENSDKN
+485 VYAIGATENSDKN
-498 VVVRLTDN
+498 VVVRLTD
-506 KDASQD
+506 KTDSTSQD
-512 VVFVPGD
+512 VAFVPGD
-519 NVSISL
+519 NVSIY
-525 VSLTDGSNKK
+525 LTNDSNKK
-535 IKIGVV
+535 IKIGIIT
-541 AQGTING
+541 QGTISG

-590 VTALPEGAGVG
+590 VTILPEGAGVG

-613 TLAARVGDII
+613 TLAAHVGDII

-662 KTLPAGT
+662 KTLPAGA

-675 MKKNDKGELVAAWTD
+675 MKDGKAAWTN

-697 TVANQGTATD
+697 QVADQETVTD

-716 TAKGHE
+716 AAEGHK

-729 VLGQKDIHVVS
+729 VLGQKDISVVS
-740 SYGNINV
+740 NYGNINV
-747 SVEYTKNNV
+747 SVTYTKNNV

-761 KDTDVLIL
+761 ADTDVLIL

>member
-1 MKGEV
+1 M
-6 GFEIDTRKWKVGDGV
+6 
-21 TTWENLP
+21 
-28 YQGSSIVVAAE
+28 AAE

-44 QVGDAWYDTTNK
+44 QTGDAWYDTTNK

-154 TVTVGADGNKAKIV
+154 NITVKQDGNKAKIV
-168 FSAPGKDNQE
+168 FSAPGKADQE

-183 GDNVSIGAN
+183 GNNVSIGAD
-192 AANKEITISAKDT
+192 AAKKEITISAKDT

-216 HSDENP
+216 HSNENP

-274 INGAIIKLVQDRDEQ
+274 INGAILKLVQDRDEQ

-327 TLSAIKNADGAIEI
+327 TLSSVKNGDAIEI
-341 VLTDSNGGTTK
+341 VLTDNKGGTTK
-352 GTIKVG
+352 GIIKIG
-358 EGLAVDAAEDGTL
+358 QGLAVDANEDGTL
-371 TIKSTI
+371 TLKSTV
-377 KVPEYTTSVV
+377 KVPAYTTSVAA
-387 SREAGGATINLNKD
+387 RGAGGATINLNKEGESS
-401 NAPVGTV
+401 PVGTV
-408 NIVAGENS
+408 NIIAGENS
-416 TVTVDK
+416 TVTVDEK
-422 GNIVVASKDT
+422 KNIVVASKDT
-432 TYGISAAVASGVAT
+432 TYGISAAVVGGVAT

-470 LTVED
+470 LTVEG
-475 GVIKIKAIDT
+475 GVIKIKAVDT
-485 VYTVSATENSDKN
+485 VYTVGKVAENNGVTVK
-498 VVVRLTDN
+498 LTDN
-506 KDASQD
+506 KDTPTSQD
-512 VVFVPGD
+512 VAFVPGD

-525 VSLTDGSNKK
+525 NANKAVV
-535 IKIGVV
+535 IGVNTV
-541 AQGTING
+541 STINNE
-548 TDDENNKIAN
+548 TANNTIPN
-558 IGAIKKYVAGGIAA
+558 VGAIKKYVEGGIAA

-582 GAADKNPT
+582 GAADKKPT
-590 VTALPEGAGVG
+590 VTALPEDPGLG

-623 IYAKDL
+623 IYAKGI

-662 KTLPAGT
+662 KTLPAGAN
-669 DNQILR
+669 NQILR
-675 MKKNDKGELVAAWTD
+675 MKDGKAAWTN

-697 TVANQGTATD
+697 TVADQETVTD
-707 TDTTVLTGM
+707 TGTTVLTGM
-716 TAKGHE
+716 AAEGHK

-729 VLGQKDIHVVS
+729 ILGQKDVNVVS
-740 SYGNINV
+740 NYGNINV
-747 SVEYTKNNV
+747 SVTYTKNNV

-761 KDTDVLIL
+761 ADTDVLIL

>member
-1 MKGEV
+1 M
-6 GFEIDTRKWKVGDGV
+6 
-21 TTWENLP
+21 
-28 YQGSSIVVAAE
+28 AAE

-44 QVGDAWYDTTNK
+44 QTGDAWYDTTNK
-56 VLKIYDGSAWALA
+56 VLKIYNGTDWALA

-77 ASDPSTTITGV
+77 ASDPSTSTTV
-88 VDGDIWFDAS
+88 NGDIWFDTS
-98 KNTLYVRVNGAWVAD
+98 KNTLYVRANGAWVAD
-113 TTRVNVGTAPAAPVR
+113 TTRVNVGTAPATPVR
-128 GDIYWDSTAGCLKIY
+128 GDIYWDSAAGCLKIY

-168 FSAPGKDNQE
+168 FSAPGKADQE
-178 VAFVP
+178 VAFAP

-216 HSDENP
+216 HSNEIP

-264 YRIEAVEQEG
+264 YRIEAVEG
-274 INGAIIKLVQDRDEQ
+274 TNGAILKLVQDRDEQ
-289 APAGGTSFQVPVLGG
+289 APAGGTSFQVPVLGA
-304 NGITVTKTA
+304 NGVTVEKTA
-313 VGSNSQITINGTTY
+313 VGSNSQITIKGTTY
-327 TLSAIKNADGAIEI
+327 TLSSAKNGDAIEI
-341 VLTDSNGGTTK
+341 VLTDNKGATTK
-352 GTIKVG
+352 GTIKIG
-358 EGLAVDAAEDGTL
+358 QGLAVDATENGTL
-371 TIKSTI
+371 TLKSTV
-377 KVPEYTTSVV
+377 KVPAYTIGVAEKTG
-387 SREAGGATINLNKD
+387 GGATISLNKEGESKP
-401 NAPVGTV
+401 AGTV
-408 NIVAGENS
+408 NIVAGTNS
-416 TVTVDK
+416 TVSVDE
-422 GNIVVASKDT
+422 NQNVVVASTDT
-432 TYGISAAVASGVAT
+432 TYGISAAVADGVAT
-446 ITLTDNLDNTKSS
+446 ITLKDNLDNTKSS
-459 TVKIGQGDNVT
+459 SVKIGQDDNVT
-470 LTVED
+470 LTVEN
-475 GVIKIKAIDT
+475 GVIKIKAVDT
-485 VYTVSATENSDKN
+485 VYTVGKENLENNGGVK
-498 VVVRLTDN
+498 VTLTDN
-506 KDASQD
+506 KGTPTSQQD
-512 VVFVPGD
+512 ISFVPSD

-525 VSLTDGSNKK
+525 NANKAVVIGINTVS
-535 IKIGVV
+535 
-541 AQGTING
+541 TINNE
-548 TDDENNKIAN
+548 TANNAIPN
-558 IGAIKKYVAGGIAA
+558 VGAIKKYVEGGIAA

-650 GQVVVGAGTASV
+650 GQVVLGAGTASV
-662 KTLPAGT
+662 KTLPAGAN
-669 DNQILR
+669 NQILR
-675 MKKNDKGELVAAWTD
+675 MKDGKAAWTN

-697 TVANQGTATD
+697 TVANQETATD
-707 TDTTVLTGM
+707 TDTTVITGM
-716 TAKGHE
+716 TAEGHK

-740 SYGNINV
+740 NYGNINV
-747 SVEYTKNNV
+747 SVTYTKNNV

-761 KDTDVLIL
+761 ADADVLIL